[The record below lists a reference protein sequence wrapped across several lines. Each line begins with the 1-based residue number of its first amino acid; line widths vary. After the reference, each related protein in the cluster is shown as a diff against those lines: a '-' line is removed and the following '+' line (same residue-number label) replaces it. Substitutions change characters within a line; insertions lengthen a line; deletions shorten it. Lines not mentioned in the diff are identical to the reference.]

1 MVEDNQSDLTRNV
14 QRDEDGKVVAAPTLW
29 PFHVAYTLEEFKE
42 NLSGDN
48 YAVVGVPRN
57 AELQKRPGGALAIK
71 IAQARRE
78 YFKPGGVLDRGMKNP
93 RETLDNQELIDRA
106 KKNLDFDSAF
116 NAKLANKAVQHPE
129 TISTWKANENVLYWA
144 ENINDYRDIAAREDM
159 GDVFGFPVLT
169 EPKRVDTGALQKNEE
184 GKILLETTVSPGNVG
199 IGVKA
204 REKSGIVILDLSLIE
219 PTY

>member
-1 MVEDNQSDLTRNV
+1 MAEDDKILKTGDLRVKRDTSGNRYMKYVDEDERHGVRPEDQWEDVDLKVRQFFGYDTWEEYSADNQSDLTRNV

-116 NAKLANKAVQHPE
+116 SAKLANKAVQHPE
-129 TISTWKANENVLYWA
+129 TIQTEGETGNVLCACFRVIVWL
-144 ENINDYRDIAAREDM
+144 
-159 GDVFGFPVLT
+159 VLCVCSM
-169 EPKRVDTGALQKNEE
+169 E
-184 GKILLETTVSPGNVG
+184 
-199 IGVKA
+199 
-204 REKSGIVILDLSLIE
+204 
-219 PTY
+219 